1 MLVPVILAGGV
12 GSRLWPLSRDQYP
25 KQYIPMLDSHQSLLQ
40 LTIARLQ
47 GLSGLHSPILLCNED
62 HRFLVAEQLRQV
74 KVQDPAIMLE
84 PLPRN
89 TAPAI
94 ALAALAAHQE
104 DEDAVL
110 LVCPADHLIASEEL
124 FQEAIGVGL
133 EQANQG
139 KLVTFGIVPTRP
151 ETGYGYVKGDK
162 GSKAQDSDWF
172 DVDQFVEKPDVDT
185 ARKYLDSGEYYW
197 NSGIFMFRA
206 ATLIDELA
214 IHAPGILKVCVEAHD
229 SITQD
234 LDFKRIDPAIFQ
246 RCESESIDYAVM
258 EKTDN
263 AVVVPLAT
271 PWNDLGAWDAI
282 WNACEQDADG
292 NACSGDVIL
301 KDSKDSYVRAES
313 RLVACVG
320 LENLVVIETADSV
333 LVANKDKV
341 QDVKKIVTELNALER
356 PETINHTQ
364 VYRPWGSYESI
375 ANAPRFQVKR
385 IIVNP
390 GAALSLQL
398 HHHRAEH
405 WIVVKGRAQVTR
417 DDEVFQLNEDES
429 TYISI
434 GMKHRLENP
443 GKIPLE
449 LIEVQTG
456 SYLGEDDIVRFDD
469 QYGRSH

>member
-1 MLVPVILAGGV
+1 
-12 GSRLWPLSRDQYP
+12 
-25 KQYIPMLDSHQSLLQ
+25 MLDSHQSLLQ
-40 LTIARLQ
+40 LTVDRLQ
-47 GLSGLHSPILLCNED
+47 GLQGMRSPILLCNED
-62 HRFLVAEQLRQV
+62 HRFLVAEQLRQA
-74 KVQDPAIMLE
+74 KVEDPVIVLE

-94 ALAALAAHQE
+94 ALAALYAQQQ
-104 DEDAVL
+104 DENAVL
-110 LVCPADHLIASEEL
+110 LVCPADHLIASAEV
-124 FQEAIGVGL
+124 FQEAIAVGL
-133 EQANQG
+133 EQASQG

-151 ETGYGYVKGDK
+151 ETGYGYVKGL
-162 GSKAQDSDWF
+162 GQTDSGNASWF
-172 DVDQFVEKPDVDT
+172 KVDQFVEKPDLET
-185 ARKYLDSGEYYW
+185 AEKYLESGEYFW
-197 NSGIFMFRA
+197 NSGIFMFQA
-206 ATLIDELA
+206 ATFIDELA
-214 IHAPGILKVCVEAHD
+214 MHAPAILEVCTEAHD

-234 LDFKRIDPAIFQ
+234 LDFKRIDPAIFK

-258 EKTDN
+258 EKTAN

-282 WNACEQDADG
+282 WNVCEQDADG
-292 NACSGDVIL
+292 NASSGDVIL
-301 KDSKDSYVRAES
+301 KDSTNSYVRSES
-313 RLVACVG
+313 RLVAG
-320 LENLVVIETADSV
+320 LGLDNLVVIETADSV
-333 LVANKDKV
+333 LVAAKDQV
-341 QDVKKIVTELNALER
+341 QDVKKIVSELNALGR
-356 PETINHTQ
+356 SETVNHTQ

-375 ANAPRFQVKR
+375 VSAPRFQVKR

-417 DDEVFQLNEDES
+417 GEAVFQLNEDES

-434 GMKHRLENP
+434 GEKHRLENP

-469 QYGRSH
+469 QYGRTK